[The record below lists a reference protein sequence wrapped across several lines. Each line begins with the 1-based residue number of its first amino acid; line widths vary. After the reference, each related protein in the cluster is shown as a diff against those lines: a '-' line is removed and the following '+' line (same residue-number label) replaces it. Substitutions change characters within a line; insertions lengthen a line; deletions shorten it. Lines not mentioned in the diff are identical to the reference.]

1 MAEQREKDQKHA
13 ERKQES
19 LDNDVIAGDDD
30 LVGRDASGTEPAWD
44 GKRRDESAEG
54 HERSATEEKKL
65 TPGGDHPARTP
76 GGTGPSTRDTGHAV
90 EGDSN
95 EQLIGRE
102 RLAGE
107 LKPKARPD
115 DRG

>member
-1 MAEQREKDQKHA
+1 MAEQRDKDQKHA

-30 LVGRDASGTEPAWD
+30 LVGRDVNGTEPAWD
-44 GKRRDESAEG
+44 GNRQ
-54 HERSATEEKKL
+54 EKKL

-76 GGTGPSTRDTGHAV
+76 GGTGPSTRDTEHAV

-95 EQLIGRE
+95 EGLIGRE